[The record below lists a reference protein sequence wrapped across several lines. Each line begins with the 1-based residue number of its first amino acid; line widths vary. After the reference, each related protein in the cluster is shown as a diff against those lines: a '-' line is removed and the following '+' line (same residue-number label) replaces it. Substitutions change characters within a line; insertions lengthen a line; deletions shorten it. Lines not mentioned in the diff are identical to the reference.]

1 MPTRNFLRFLCKSSL
16 LRVRQYSAVKM
27 SRSISERLR
36 LLQTSKTLSL
46 ELWCNFITRFFGEM
60 TILFVFLSTTT
71 TNTIF
76 FPIGHNSC
84 WSISSS
90 HCFTGSVYS
99 LSHCMIS
106 IMSMFQTV
114 WAGGGAVIAIISRKT
129 PTCLYFGRYFFLS
142 GISTFFFIVPFCF
155 LSLFLSFRWFHFFL
169 LFLINFL
176 FFCCS
181 CCFCCLDIYL
191 FLFLFIILYWFLVW
205 FSLFFFFF
213 VNSLSSF
220 YFPFL
225 FVV

>member
-1 MPTRNFLRFLCKSSL
+1 MPTRNFLPFLCKSSL

-142 GISTFFFIVPFCF
+142 GISTFFFIVPFSF

-205 FSLFFFFF
+205 FSLFLFFFR
-213 VNSLSSF
+213 
-220 YFPFL
+220 
-225 FVV
+225 

>member
-142 GISTFFFIVPFCF
+142 GISTFFFIVPFSF

-169 LFLINFL
+169 LFLINF
-176 FFCCS
+176 
-181 CCFCCLDIYL
+181 
-191 FLFLFIILYWFLVW
+191 
-205 FSLFFFFF
+205 FFF
-213 VNSLSSF
+213 VVLVV
-220 YFPFL
+220 